1 MDITIKCK
9 KCGCT
14 KGYLR
19 YGDIHTGLYCSKCNN
34 WIKWVS
40 KNEIS
45 VLESNESNID
55 ESIEEIIDIENLK
68 KQRNDLNEQIN
79 NYYKKQVEKDIANN
93 MGYIGKTFKRPI
105 TKEIMGYYKIL
116 DVEEDNQ
123 YRMRTLVFSL
133 PVAQFASK
141 NMYEETSLL
150 DIESIGWFCNS
161 MSNYGLYN
169 REIDSYTEIS
179 NDEYLEAY
187 DEWLKVVMRIVKHE

>member
-19 YGDIHTGLYCSKCNN
+19 YGDVHTGLYCSKCNN

-79 NYYKKQVEKDIANN
+79 NYYKKQVEKDISNN

-123 YRMRTLVFSL
+123 YRMKTLVFSL
-133 PVAQFASK
+133 PVKQFASK

-179 NDEYLEAY
+179 NDEYLGAY
-187 DEWLKVVMRIVKHE
+187 DEWLKVVMRIVKT